1 MQVVF
6 NLLKT
11 FISEACIVSLAL
23 NDGLESMRN
32 TFFLNFTAIH
42 AKPYGLDWS
51 ISSFPII
58 LNIMDTFVR
67 VMLYLYE
74 IWLLS

>member
-11 FISEACIVSLAL
+11 FISEASVVPLAL

-32 TFFLNFTAIH
+32 TFFLNFTVIH
-42 AKPYGLDWS
+42 AKPYGLD
-51 ISSFPII
+51 
-58 LNIMDTFVR
+58 
-67 VMLYLYE
+67 
-74 IWLLS
+74 

>member
-23 NDGLESMRN
+23 NDDGLESMRN

-42 AKPYGLDWS
+42 AKPYGLD
-51 ISSFPII
+51 
-58 LNIMDTFVR
+58 
-67 VMLYLYE
+67 
-74 IWLLS
+74 